1 VGCVCVVSIFGVDEQ
16 NELAESGGHLK
27 TLFLILSRWPLWVL
41 HPLGWLLGW
50 LVCGLSPTY
59 RRRLWAN
66 ARVAQV
72 PAAAIWNSVG
82 ETGKMVAELPRLWL
96 GPSVPVQWAGAEHIE
111 RALAQQQGIVFL
123 TPHLGGFE
131 MAGRAY
137 AERFGALQPILALFR
152 PSRQQWLQDIMATA
166 RHRPGL
172 ETVPTTLSGVRQLV
186 KVLRQ
191 GGVVGLLPDQVPPE
205 GQGVMAPFFGQ
216 PAYTMTL
223 AVRLAQVSQAQVLLA
238 WCERLSWGRG
248 FVIHVA
254 PASAVWPAEPQA
266 ACTAMN
272 AALEQVIRD
281 CPSQYLWAYA
291 RYKIPKPI
299 ITTEESTPP

>member
-1 VGCVCVVSIFGVDEQ
+1 MKS
-16 NELAESGGHLK
+16 LK
-27 TLFLILSRWPLWVL
+27 TVFLLLSRWPLWAL

-50 LVCGLSPTY
+50 LVCVCSPAY

-72 PAAAIWNSVG
+72 PTAAIWQAVG

-96 GPSVPVQWAGAEHIE
+96 GPPVSVQWAGAEHIE
-111 RALAQQQGIVFL
+111 QALAQGQGIVFL

-131 MAGRAY
+131 MSARAY
-137 AERFGALQPILALFR
+137 AERFGSQQAMSVLFR
-152 PSRQQWLQDIMATA
+152 PPRQAWLQDVVASA
-166 RHRPGL
+166 RNRPGL
-172 ETVPTTLSGVRQLV
+172 QTVPTTLSGVRQLV

-223 AVRLAQVSQAQVLLA
+223 AVRLAQVSNTCVLLA

-248 FVIHVA
+248 FVVRVA
-254 PASAVWPAEPQA
+254 PIPSAWPTEPAA
-266 ACTAMN
+266 ACIAMN
-272 AALEQVIRD
+272 AALAQLIRQS
-281 CPSQYLWAYA
+281 PSQYLWAYA
-291 RYKIPKPI
+291 RYKTPKPM
-299 ITTEESTPP
+299 TPAPQEHV